1 MFRTTFTFRIARY
14 SFRTKAI
21 HTSFDT
27 KFVSAQFALKF
38 VNAQCVYVNLAGCA
52 DWQIGNSDPALLI
65 LLTLNLTSRIKN
77 EMIPAIIPMNIFGKY
92 VNVHVKWTVNIIL
105 ARLWNVAVAVVGFET
120 GTGRAVTCYKPRPV
134 IRSMYE
140 LTFTFRLADLVRH
153 EVRSKQRS
161 DHPLVIQCLVTERLV
176 TERSH
181 YKFSRI
187 TKRSMYDTYVRNDNV
202 NALVEAQPRTIIKH
216 FNYFGLKMNAQ

>member
-77 EMIPAIIPMNIFGKY
+77 EMIPAIIPMNIIGAQISIA
-92 VNVHVKWTVNIIL
+92 HVVSTGPHVLPLSGAAAPDPVATAASTSSSDSETEALHVAIDII
-105 ARLWNVAVAVVGFET
+105 ANT
-120 GTGRAVTCYKPRPV
+120 
-134 IRSMYE
+134 
-140 LTFTFRLADLVRH
+140 
-153 EVRSKQRS
+153 
-161 DHPLVIQCLVTERLV
+161 
-176 TERSH
+176 
-181 YKFSRI
+181 
-187 TKRSMYDTYVRNDNV
+187 
-202 NALVEAQPRTIIKH
+202 ALST
-216 FNYFGLKMNAQ
+216 

>member
-134 IRSMYE
+134 IRSMYDCVRVDVHISFSRSRSTRSSFE
-140 LTFTFRLADLVRH
+140 TKVRPSFSYTVFSYRTFSYRTFTKK
-153 EVRSKQRS
+153 ENSKRVQIRCCGIYW
-161 DHPLVIQCLVTERLV
+161 PRP
-176 TERSH
+176 
-181 YKFSRI
+181 SR
-187 TKRSMYDTYVRNDNV
+187 
-202 NALVEAQPRTIIKH
+202 Q
-216 FNYFGLKMNAQ
+216 